1 MADNGFKINKS
12 ANFNPQTTAPSNP
25 VDGDFYYDSTAQTFS
40 YYHNGSWANFDS
52 VGSVASVLWL
62 TGADF
67 TPTVVRNSFVKVT
80 GAAALSHLAGMSAS
94 FSAKQITIYN
104 AGAYNIVV
112 EPNDANEPTAN
123 NRIQTP
129 TGGSM
134 NLVPGEV
141 AVFTYDIVA
150 TRWLLVS
157 ISSQAG
163 AQVIST
169 IANPGLVTLH
179 QASLLPLDGVV
190 LSDGD
195 LNTATG
201 VVGLD
206 ADKMVVLEKPTG
218 GVDHLRWRNAS
229 LTVVGR
235 LNDTG
240 IEIIDP
246 VLTSNVATKNYVDS
260 HDYRNYAINGAFDFW
275 QRGVTGSF
283 GNGVRRYVADRWYA
297 YSGAGATNLGDFER
311 LSSGLDGFKYAARV
325 SAASTGLDD
334 RVLVQEIDRDMWR
347 AARLPNGASRSMVIR
362 FWARQGAGFNGTLRV
377 GVVSATGAATDGQNI
392 ITGYTGGSGTAE
404 SIVTGLTTSWQ
415 HYVFDFQ
422 KDAASLQGA
431 LRFRHTPS
439 STAAN
444 NYFEITGI
452 QIAIVPLL
460 PSGHAAYDEYR
471 PFAHAGGTY
480 AGDLDLCQKYYEKSY
495 DLATVPGTATYQG
508 CLSALFTTG
517 ITGVYTPTVRYVRK
531 WRVPL
536 TVSVYSPASTDVIG
550 NVDDGAVDRPT
561 QAIEIGEMGCTL
573 QNNAGTAPST
583 GARSQFHY
591 VVDAEI

>member
-62 TGADF
+62 TSVHF
-67 TPTVVRNSFVKVT
+67 TPTVVRNSLVKVT
-80 GAAALSHLAGMSAS
+80 GAAALSHLAGISAS

-104 AGAYNIVV
+104 AGTFNIVV
-112 EPNDANEPTAN
+112 EPNDANELTAN
-123 NRIQTP
+123 NRILTP

-141 AVFTYDIVA
+141 AVFTYDVVA

-218 GVDHLRWRNAS
+218 GADHLRWRNAG
-229 LTVVGR
+229 LTIVGR

-240 IEIIDP
+240 IEVIDP
-246 VLTSNVATKNYVDS
+246 IQTSNVATKNYVDT
-260 HDYRNYAINGAFDFW
+260 HDYQNYAINGGFDFW
-275 QRGVTGSF
+275 QRGTTNTF
-283 GNGVRRYVADRWYA
+283 GNGSRRYVADRWYA
-297 YSGAGATNLGDFER
+297 YSGAGVTNTGDYDR
-311 LSSGLDGFKYAARV
+311 ITSGLDGFKYAARITAT
-325 SAASTGLDD
+325 AAGLDD
-334 RVLVQEIDRDMWR
+334 RVLIQEIDRDMWR
-347 AARLPNGASRSMVIR
+347 TARLPSGATRSMVVR
-362 FWARQGAGFNGTLRV
+362 FWARRGASFNGTLRV
-377 GVVSATGAATDGQNI
+377 GLVQASGAATDGENI
-392 ITGYTGGSGTAE
+392 VTGYTGGSTTAE
-404 SIVTGLTTSWQ
+404 AVVTMTTSWQ
-415 HYVFDFQ
+415 QFVFDFD

-431 LRFRHTPS
+431 LRFRHSPS
-439 STAAN
+439 SAVAS
-444 NYFEITGI
+444 NYFEITGV
-452 QIAIVPLL
+452 QIAIVPLI
-460 PSGHAAYDEYR
+460 SVAGAYVDYR
-471 PFAHAGGTY
+471 PFAPAGGSY
-480 AGDLDLCQKYYEKSY
+480 ASDLALCQRYYEKSY
-495 DLATVPGTATYQG
+495 DLATAPGTAAYEG

-517 ITGVYTPTVRYVRK
+517 ITGVYTPTVRFAVRK
-531 WRVPL
+531 WRAPP
-536 TVSVYSPASTDVIG
+536 TVSVYSPATAAAID

-561 QAIEIGEMGCTL
+561 QTIQIGEAGCTL
-573 QNNAGTAPST
+573 QNNAGTAPSA
-583 GARSQFHY
+583 GARCQFHFIA
-591 VVDAEI
+591 DAEI

>member
-62 TGADF
+62 TSVHF
-67 TPTVVRNSFVKVT
+67 TPTIVRNSLVKVT
-80 GAAALSHLAGMSAS
+80 GAAALSHLAGISAS

-104 AGAYNIVV
+104 AGTFNIVV
-112 EPNDANEPTAN
+112 EPNDANELTAN
-123 NRIQTP
+123 NRILTP

-141 AVFTYDIVA
+141 AVFTYDVVA

-218 GVDHLRWRNAS
+218 GADHLRWRNTG

-240 IEIIDP
+240 IEVIDP
-246 VLTSNVATKNYVDS
+246 IQASNVATKNYVDT
-260 HDYRNYAINGAFDFW
+260 HDYKNYAINGAFDFW
-275 QRGVTGSF
+275 QRGTTGSF

-311 LSSGLDGFKYAARV
+311 LTSGLDGFRYAARV
-325 SAASTGLDD
+325 SVASTGLDD
-334 RVLVQEIDRDMWR
+334 RVLIQEIDRDMWR
-347 AARLPNGASRSMVIR
+347 AARLPSGASRSLVIR
-362 FWARQGAGFNGTLRV
+362 FWARIGSGFNGNLRAGIV
-377 GVVSATGAATDGQNI
+377 QASGAATDSENI
-392 ITGYTGGSGTAE
+392 ITGYTGGSTAAE
-404 SIVTGLTTSWQ
+404 TIVPGLTTSWQ
-415 HYVFDFQ
+415 QFVFDFD
-422 KDAASLQGA
+422 KEAAALQGA

-444 NYFEITGI
+444 NYFEITGV
-452 QIAIVPLL
+452 QLAIVPLI
-460 PSGHAAYDEYR
+460 SVAGAYIDYR
-471 PFAHAGGTY
+471 PFAYAGGTY
-480 AGDLDLCQKYYEKSY
+480 EGEFTLCQRYYEKSY
-495 DLATVPGTATYQG
+495 EPQTFAAATTTVGA
-508 CLSALFTTG
+508 SIMNFSTTG
-517 ITGVYTPTVRYVRK
+517 LQIFTPEISYKVEK
-531 WRVPL
+531 RV
-536 TVSVYSPASTDVIG
+536 
-550 NVDDGAVDRPT
+550 
-561 QAIEIGEMGCTL
+561 
-573 QNNAGTAPST
+573 AGTRSYYSPST
-583 GARSQFHY
+583 GTADRVYNGTADYNPNSYWQTTRGFALQENTPYTDETVILHWTC
-591 VVDAEI
+591 DADI